1 MSSAWLLRQGQLA
14 VGAMGF
20 PTLCE
25 VVREE
30 REDLEMLRG
39 ALETL
44 VLALAH
50 GQPPI
55 VNPARPQASAPD

>member
-1 MSSAWLLRQGQLA
+1 
-14 VGAMGF
+14 MGF

-25 VVREE
+25 VVRDE

-39 ALETL
+39 ALEVL

-50 GQPPI
+50 GQPPH
-55 VNPARPQASAPD
+55 VNPARPQARPGLCPVP